1 MMTSL
6 PSRLV
11 SIRRRAQLGVGGLE
25 LKQEVR
31 DAWLDRERNPAG
43 GTVTNTSYLIKET
56 LVETEATDG
65 DKR

>member
-1 MMTSL
+1 MTSL

-11 SIRRRAQLGVGGLE
+11 SIRRRAQLSVGGLE

-31 DAWLDRERNPAG
+31 DFWLDGERDSTPDADA
-43 GTVTNTSYLIKET
+43 NTPYLIKET
-56 LVETEATDG
+56 LVETEALDG